1 MSDVDLQVE
10 AGADLL
16 NHPNT
21 SEIGMGVQ
29 SHQRLP
35 HSIRNG
41 IDHVG
46 ERHVGSAF
54 ERIFWIR
61 VFTDPILLGQ
71 DTEFIVEEVG
81 DSSDRVD
88 RRCGIV
94 VFGASADPGLNGLR
108 ILIASFHLLYLQS
121 ALRCVS
127 LVDATRR
134 QLTAPPTG
142 VLCKST
148 YHDASTGIPTGTN
161 AGNATRL
168 YADFR

>member
-94 VFGASADPGLNGLR
+94 VFSVSSKPDVDILR
-108 ILIASFHLLYLQS
+108 VLVNSIYLFHLQT
-121 ALRCVS
+121 AL
-127 LVDATRR
+127 
-134 QLTAPPTG
+134 G
-142 VLCKST
+142 
-148 YHDASTGIPTGTN
+148 
-161 AGNATRL
+161 
-168 YADFR
+168 